1 LNNKIE
7 FRRLLFELNKK
18 ERINMIY
25 RNIAD
30 LIGNTPVL
38 ELDGLYIKLEGFNP
52 GGSVKDRPAKW
63 MLEGLEKRGELKPGA
78 TIVEPTS
85 GNTGISL
92 AMIGVA
98 KGYRVVLVMPET
110 MSVERQALIRAYGA
124 EIILTDGKL
133 GMAGAIKEAE
143 RMVAEEGCVMPM
155 QFDNPDNVFS
165 HKEGTAQEILKAFP
179 KLDYFVSGIGTG
191 GTITGVSKVIKKV
204 YENVKVIGVEP
215 AESPII
221 SKGIKGSHGIQGIG
235 AGFVPSILDLS
246 LVDEIITIE
255 TEVARAETK
264 RLSEKGVFVGIS
276 SGAAIAVGYELLK
289 KHGKDKKILVIAPDG
304 GNKYLSTGV
313 FE

>member
-1 LNNKIE
+1 
-7 FRRLLFELNKK
+7 
-18 ERINMIY
+18 MIY
-25 RNIAD
+25 HNIAD

-63 MLEGLEKRGELKPGA
+63 MIEGLEKRGKLKPGA

-98 KGYRVVLVMPET
+98 KGYRVVLVMPDT
-110 MSVERQALIRAYGA
+110 MSVERQLLMKAYGA

-143 RMVAEEGCVMPM
+143 RLVAEEGCVMPM
-155 QFDNPDNVFS
+155 QFDNPDNVLS
-165 HKEGTAQEILKAFP
+165 HEEGTAQEILKAFP

-191 GTITGVSKVIKKV
+191 GTITGVAKVIKKV
-204 YENVKVIGVEP
+204 YKDVKIIGVEP
-215 AESPII
+215 TESPII
-221 SKGIKGSHGIQGIG
+221 SKGYKGSHGIQGIG

-246 LVDEIITIE
+246 LIDEIITVE
-255 TEVARAETK
+255 TSVAKAETK
-264 RLSEKGVFVGIS
+264 RLSKKGVFLGIS
-276 SGAAIAVGYELLK
+276 SGAAISVGYDLLK

-304 GNKYLSTGV
+304 GHKYLSTGV
-313 FE
+313 FD

>member
-1 LNNKIE
+1 
-7 FRRLLFELNKK
+7 
-18 ERINMIY
+18 M
-25 RNIAD
+25 
-30 LIGNTPVL
+30 
-38 ELDGLYIKLEGFNP
+38 
-52 GGSVKDRPAKW
+52 
-63 MLEGLEKRGELKPGA
+63 
-78 TIVEPTS
+78 
-85 GNTGISL
+85 
-92 AMIGVA
+92 
-98 KGYRVVLVMPET
+98 
-110 MSVERQALIRAYGA
+110 
-124 EIILTDGKL
+124 
-133 GMAGAIKEAE
+133 
-143 RMVAEEGCVMPM
+143 
-155 QFDNPDNVFS
+155 FS